1 MKEKAEKQ
9 TSPENQDEEDA
20 HCIAAAEKTEELEN
34 KNWKVW
40 RTSELKEKVIM
51 GTITQK
57 ETTEKKL
64 YPIFNAAKIKV
75 KIKEPK
81 LNTQQ
86 AESAEFQETDDAHC
100 IEAAR
105 AAENAEKMGGV
116 PHWGLFLS

>member
-1 MKEKAEKQ
+1 MENIRTKRKSYNETKNSERNNRKE
-9 TSPENQDEEDA
+9 
-20 HCIAAAEKTEELEN
+20 
-34 KNWKVW
+34 
-40 RTSELKEKVIM
+40 
-51 GTITQK
+51 
-57 ETTEKKL
+57 
-64 YPIFNAAKIKV
+64 

>member
-1 MKEKAEKQ
+1 ME
-9 TSPENQDEEDA
+9 
-20 HCIAAAEKTEELEN
+20 
-34 KNWKVW
+34 
-40 RTSELKEKVIM
+40 
-51 GTITQK
+51 TITQK
-57 ETTEKKL
+57 ETIEKKL

-105 AAENAEKMGGV
+105 AAENAEKMGGGPPLGAV
-116 PHWGLFLS
+116 PFLNSKAPTEISQAGNPPIGKERGTLGVGTVPTPPATGQ